1 MRIKRFWIVDE
12 IFKETFYQQSI
23 CLVCMFNSNMLIHLL
38 SVVNGINVSV
48 TVMFLIHLSTVAAC
62 I

>member
-23 CLVCMFNSNMLIHLL
+23 CLICMFTSNMLIHLL
-38 SVVNGINVSV
+38 SVVNAMVS
-48 TVMFLIHLSTVAAC
+48 MYQ
-62 I
+62 